1 MQPASPM
8 PAPFAPRQLMPVGV
22 FTTWLLLFA
31 YVVLT
36 LPTQWVKAVLPYY
49 GDVVFGVIMLLV
61 AIPYLFMRSFWRG
74 TSMWAV
80 GLMVYGLIV
89 TYLTRGTEGTW
100 ALGWREF
107 ILDILLFLAV
117 AFGLKLGEASFESL
131 RTLVSRISWV
141 CILMGAANILLM
153 RFGYVQIDAD
163 AGNRVVSISLF
174 YIISPLLFL
183 VPLQIVFRLGLL
195 LPVLSVAMVGLV
207 AYFTL
212 TRSIAIAFF
221 LLFAQLLLLLLR
233 RAMGAFATGFTV
245 WVFLV
250 LPLMALGGYYMLDS
264 ITDARG
270 IDSIGNTTGRDL
282 EFEAFLEQMTT
293 RGWIAGNGLG
303 TGFQMDGYDPETGL
317 AMKVITTGLHYST
330 LTPVLKLG
338 SVLMLSMWLAM
349 LYATARV
356 FFGPGDVDQKAVI
369 LVPFNYLVVYSISGG
384 WLASAYLVV
393 GIALGILFNFRAFA
407 ESAVPAAQP
416 NQPDGRPL
424 LHRRHRHL

>member
-1 MQPASPM
+1 M

-22 FTTWLLLFA
+22 FTTWILLFA

-36 LPTQWVKAVLPYY
+36 LPTQWVRAVLPYY
-49 GDVVFGVIMLLV
+49 GDVVFAVIMLVV
-61 AIPYLFMRSFWRG
+61 AIPYLIMRSFWLG
-74 TSMWAV
+74 TSKWAV
-80 GLMVYGLIV
+80 GLMVYGMII
-89 TYLTRGTEGTW
+89 TYLTRGAENTW
-100 ALGWREF
+100 AFGQREF
-107 ILDILLFLAV
+107 ILDGMLFLAV
-117 AFGLKLGEASFESL
+117 AFGLKLGEASFASL
-131 RTLVSRISWV
+131 RTIVSRVSWV
-141 CILMGAANILLM
+141 CVLMGAANILLM

-163 AGNRVVSISLF
+163 ASNRVVSISLF

-245 WVFLV
+245 WLFLI
-250 LPLMALGGYYMLDS
+250 LPLMGLGGYYMLDS

-270 IDSIGNTTGRDL
+270 MDSIADTTGRNL
-282 EFEAFLEQMTT
+282 EFEAFLEQMTP
-293 RGWIAGNGLG
+293 RGWVTGNGLG

-317 AMKVITTGLHYST
+317 AMKVITTGLHFST

-338 SVLMLSMWLAM
+338 AVLTLFMWLAL
-349 LYATARV
+349 LYASARV
-356 FFGPGDVDQKAVI
+356 FFGPGEVEQKAVV
-369 LVPFNYLVVYSISGG
+369 LVPFNYIIVYSISGG
-384 WLASAYLVV
+384 WLASAYLIFGV
-393 GIALGILFNFRAFA
+393 ALCLIFNFRAFA
-407 ESAVPAAQP
+407 EAAAPAAQP
-416 NQPDGRPL
+416 HSPDGRPL
-424 LHRRHRHL
+424 LYRRHRHL

>member
-1 MQPASPM
+1 MSL
-8 PAPFAPRQLMPVGV
+8 PFAPRKLVPVGV
-22 FTTWLLLFA
+22 LTTWILLSA

-61 AIPYLFMRSFWRG
+61 AIPYLFLRSFWRG
-74 TSMWAV
+74 TSKWAV
-80 GLMVYGLIV
+80 GLMLYGMVV

-107 ILDILLFLAV
+107 ILDGFLFLAV
-117 AFGLKLGEASFESL
+117 AFGMKLGEASFESL
-131 RTLVSRISWV
+131 RTLVSRVSWV

-163 AGNRVVSISLF
+163 ASNRVVSISLF
-174 YIISPLLFL
+174 YVISPLLFL
-183 VPLQIVFRLGLL
+183 VPLQVVFRLGLL
-195 LPVLSVAMVGLV
+195 LPILSVVMVGLV

-245 WVFLV
+245 WLFLV
-250 LPLMALGGYYMLDS
+250 FPLMALGGYYMMGS

-270 IDSIGNTTGRDL
+270 MDSIANTTGRSL
-282 EFEAFLEQMTT
+282 ELEEFLDQMSI
-293 RGWIAGNGLG
+293 RGWVTGNGLG
-303 TGFQMDGYDPETGL
+303 TGFLMNGYDPDTGVP
-317 AMKVITTGLHYST
+317 MKVITTGLHYST

-338 SVLMLSMWLAM
+338 AVLMGFIWLAL
-349 LYATARV
+349 LYASARV
-356 FFGPGDVDQKAVI
+356 FFGPGEAEQKAVI
-369 LVPFNYLVVYSISGG
+369 LVPFNYFVIYSISGG
-384 WLASAYLVV
+384 WLASAYLIF
-393 GIALGILFNFRAFA
+393 GLALCLLFNFRAFA
-407 ESAVPAAQP
+407 ETAAAAAP
-416 NQPDGRPL
+416 TKPPDGRPL

>member
-1 MQPASPM
+1 MQPAPPM

-22 FTTWLLLFA
+22 FTTWILLFA

-36 LPTQWVKAVLPYY
+36 LPTQWVRAVLPYY
-49 GDVVFGVIMLLV
+49 GDVVFAVIMLVV
-61 AIPYLFMRSFWRG
+61 AIPYLIMRSFWLG
-74 TSMWAV
+74 TSKWAV
-80 GLMVYGLIV
+80 GLMVYGMII
-89 TYLTRGTEGTW
+89 TYLTRGAENTW
-100 ALGWREF
+100 AFGQREF
-107 ILDILLFLAV
+107 ILDGMLFLAV
-117 AFGLKLGEASFESL
+117 AFGLKLGEASFASL
-131 RTLVSRISWV
+131 RTIVSRVSWV
-141 CILMGAANILLM
+141 CVLMGAANILLM

-163 AGNRVVSISLF
+163 ASNRVVSISLF

-245 WVFLV
+245 WLFLI
-250 LPLMALGGYYMLDS
+250 LPLMGLGGYYMLDS

-270 IDSIGNTTGRDL
+270 MDSIADTTGRNL
-282 EFEAFLEQMTT
+282 EFEAFLEQMTP
-293 RGWIAGNGLG
+293 RGWVTGNGLG

-317 AMKVITTGLHYST
+317 AMKVITTGLHFST

-338 SVLMLSMWLAM
+338 AVLTLFMWLAL
-349 LYATARV
+349 LYASARV
-356 FFGPGDVDQKAVI
+356 FFGPGEVEQKAVV
-369 LVPFNYLVVYSISGG
+369 LVPFNYIIVYSISGG
-384 WLASAYLVV
+384 WLASAYLIFGV
-393 GIALGILFNFRAFA
+393 ALCLIFNFRAFA
-407 ESAVPAAQP
+407 EAAAPAAQP
-416 NQPDGRPL
+416 HSPDGRPL
-424 LHRRHRHL
+424 LYRRHRHL

>member
-1 MQPASPM
+1 M
-8 PAPFAPRQLMPVGV
+8 PAPFASRQLMPVGV
-22 FTTWLLLFA
+22 FTTWILLFA
-31 YVVLT
+31 YVILT
-36 LPTQWVKAVLPYY
+36 LPTQRVKAVLPYY

-80 GLMVYGLIV
+80 CLMVYGMIV

-117 AFGLKLGEASFESL
+117 AFGLKLGEASFASL

-141 CILMGAANILLM
+141 CILMGSANILLM

-163 AGNRVVSISLF
+163 ASSRVVSISLF

-183 VPLQIVFRLGLL
+183 VPLQVVFRLGLW
-195 LPVLSVAMVGLV
+195 LPILSVAMVGLV

-245 WVFLV
+245 WLFLI
-250 LPLMALGGYYMLDS
+250 LPLMGLGGYYMLSS
-264 ITDARG
+264 ITEARG
-270 IDSIGNTTGRDL
+270 IDSIGNTSGRDL

-293 RGWIAGNGLG
+293 RGWITGNGLG
-303 TGFQMDGYDPETGL
+303 TGFLMNGYDPETG
-317 AMKVITTGLHYST
+317 APMKVVTTGLHYTT

-338 SVLMLSMWLAM
+338 SVLTLFIWLALM
-349 LYATARV
+349 YASARV
-356 FFGPGDVDQKAVI
+356 FFGPGDIDQKAVV
-369 LVPFNYLVVYSISGG
+369 LVPFNYIIIYSISGG
-384 WLASAYLVV
+384 WLASAYLLL
-393 GIALGILFNFRAFA
+393 GIALCLLFNFRAFA
-407 ESAVPAAQP
+407 ETAAAAAQP
-416 NQPDGRPL
+416 NLPDGRPL